1 MYACMYAYTYVCMYV
16 CMYTQVFQKLDLKI
30 GAGLAVTFKKT
41 MALTCGGN
49 PIVAERVKEGSGVR

>member
-41 MALTCGGN
+41 MVLTCGGN